1 MTAMTVDEKR
11 RRMQAFTW
19 YHTVDLGDGVS
30 TPGQYDH
37 RGIVSMYGIPDD
49 LSGKT
54 VLDVGPAHGFFAFE
68 FERRGAARVLTVE
81 LPSWS
86 SHDGSPALMA
96 DFERNDD
103 DERKQ
108 AYLHDAL
115 SFAIEA
121 RGSSVE
127 QQYCSVYDL
136 DPAVQGTFDVV
147 FCASVLLHVT
157 DPVRALYAIRG
168 VTADHALIAT
178 SIDTRRLDRGGSAR
192 ARFVGRVDGQTFWV
206 PNMACLE
213 QWALAAGFARVER
226 VSEFRLRSLDG
237 QFDEPHGVIRA
248 R

>member
-37 RGIVSMYGIPDD
+37 RDIVPMYGIPPD

-96 DFERNDD
+96 DFERDGED
-103 DERKQ
+103 QHKE

-115 SFAIEA
+115 RFAIEA

-127 QQYCSVYDL
+127 QQYCNVYDL
-136 DPAVQGTFDVV
+136 DPNIHGTFDVV

-157 DPVRALYAIRG
+157 DPVRALYAIRR

-178 SIDTRRLDRGGSAR
+178 SIDSRRLDRGDAR

-226 VSEFRLRSLDG
+226 VSEFRLRSRDG